1 MGCVNKVLIVGGGIG
16 GLATAIAMRQKGIEV
31 DLVEIKTEWTVYG
44 VGIIQPSNALRAL
57 SKIGLAQRCID
68 NGWPFEGWQL
78 FTQEGELLHSVPTPR
93 AEGADCPPNNGI
105 TRPILHD
112 MLSQTAIEHGVRVEL
127 GTSVEAITQTTES
140 AHVTFTDGRQAHYDL
155 VVGADGVYS
164 KVRDLMFGRTELK
177 FVGQAV
183 WRFITERPKDMR
195 WGGIY
200 YGHRNKVG
208 LVPLSEEL
216 MYLFLVTAEPGNP
229 RKPLDQLHTLLG
241 EHLQDYSGLIAEL
254 AQRVTDPAQVVYKPI
269 EELFVEGSWHR
280 GRVVLLG
287 DAAHA
292 SSPHLAAGAAMALED
307 AVLLGD
313 LLDEHQDVES
323 ALSAYDVRRQPRC
336 RNVTD
341 ACGKLIEAELQQW
354 AGQAPTHDA
363 GQVFGE
369 ALRDLARPF

>member
-1 MGCVNKVLIVGGGIG
+1 MGCVNKVLVVGGGIG
-16 GLATAIAMRQKGIEV
+16 GLAAAIGMRQKGIQV

-78 FTQEGELLHSVPTPR
+78 FSAEGALLHSVPTPK

-112 MLSQTAIEHGVRVEL
+112 MLSQTAIDHGVSIAL
-127 GTSVEAITQTTES
+127 GTSVEAISQTADA
-140 AHVTFTDGRQAHYDL
+140 AHVTFTDGRKATYDL
-155 VVGADGVYS
+155 VIGADGVYS
-164 KVRDLMFGRTELK
+164 NVRDLIFGHTELK
-177 FVGQAV
+177 FAGQSV
-183 WRFITERPKDMR
+183 WRFITARPKEMR

-216 MYLFLVTAEPGNP
+216 MYLFLVTSEPGNP
-229 RKPLDQLHTLLG
+229 RKPLDQLHNLLG
-241 EHLQDYSGLIAEL
+241 EHLADYSGLIAEL

-307 AVLLGD
+307 AVLLGE
-313 LLDEHQDVES
+313 LLEEHERLES
-323 ALSAYDVRRQPRC
+323 ALLAYDDRRQPRC

-341 ACGKLIEAELQQW
+341 ACAKLIEAELQQW
-354 AGQAPTHDA
+354 AGQPPSHDA

-369 ALRDLARPF
+369 ALKDLARPY